1 MANTKE
7 IIARM
12 AQITEGTKKDSEK
25 QLMAFLQ
32 VLEECVE
39 NKEDVKVSSH
49 FGMKIVER
57 AGRTGRNP
65 QSGEVI
71 QIAAKNAIKTTIYKS
86 LKDKIVQ

>member
-1 MANTKE
+1 MVNTKE

-12 AQITEGTKKDSEK
+12 AEITEGTKKESEK

-57 AGRTGRNP
+57 SSRTGRNP

-71 QIAAKNAIKTTIYKS
+71 QIPAKNAIKTTIYKS
-86 LKDKIVQ
+86 LKDKIIQ

>member
-12 AQITEGTKKDSEK
+12 VQITEGTKKESEK